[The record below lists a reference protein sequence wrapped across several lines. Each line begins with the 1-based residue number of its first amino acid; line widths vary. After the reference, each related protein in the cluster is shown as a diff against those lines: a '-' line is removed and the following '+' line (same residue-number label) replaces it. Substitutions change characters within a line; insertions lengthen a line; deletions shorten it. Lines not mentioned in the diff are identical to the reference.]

1 MNTRIVP
8 ALRGARWLAE
18 GWQMFRVAPLGW
30 LALVFAYWLLMTL
43 VSVVPYVG
51 LVAASVLVP
60 PLSVGFMAAAR
71 AAASGAQPRIG
82 HLFEGLR
89 DRVSAQ
95 LVLGVIYTALLA
107 LIIAVTMLADEGAL
121 ASWLTTG
128 RHPSEEALGSVGFM
142 YALMTAAGLYVPV
155 TMLYWFAPL
164 LVAWHGFGP
173 VKALFFS
180 FFACLMNWR
189 AFLAYG
195 AVTALVAIVFPFIA
209 LSLLMAMV
217 PGEQRV
223 AATSLVFPLLVIMLP
238 TLFASFYASYRDVF
252 AGEPGAAQGP

>member
-8 ALRGARWLAE
+8 ASRGARWLAE

-30 LALVFAYWLLMTL
+30 LALVFAYWILMTV
-43 VSVVPYVG
+43 VSMVPFVG
-51 LVAASVLVP
+51 LVAASVIVP

-71 AAASGAQPRIG
+71 AAASGAQPRLG
-82 HLFEGLR
+82 HLFDGFRERLPG
-89 DRVSAQ
+89 Q
-95 LVLGVIYTALLA
+95 LVLGAIYTMLLA
-107 LIIAVTMLADEGAL
+107 LVVAATALADGGAL
-121 ASWLTTG
+121 AGWLATG
-128 RHPSEEALGSVGFM
+128 VRPSDEALTSDGFT

-164 LVAWHGFGP
+164 LVAWHRFAP
-173 VKALFFS
+173 VKALFYS

-195 AVTALVAIVFPFIA
+195 AVTALVTIVFPFLA
-209 LSLLMAMV
+209 LSLLIAV
-217 PGEQRV
+217 LPGEQRM

-252 AGEPGAAQGP
+252 AGEPGAPGA

>member
-1 MNTRIVP
+1 MNARIVP
-8 ALRGARWLAE
+8 ALRGASWLAE
-18 GWQMFRVAPLGW
+18 GWRIFRVAPLGW
-30 LALVFAYWLLMTL
+30 LALVFAYWMLMTL
-43 VSVVPYVG
+43 VSVVPVAG

-71 AAASGAQPRIG
+71 AAASGAQPRIA
-82 HLFEGLR
+82 HLFDGFRE
-89 DRVSAQ
+89 RVPAQ

-107 LIIAVTMLADEGAL
+107 LVIAATALADGGTL
-121 ASWLTTG
+121 AGWLVAG
-128 RHPSEEALGSVGFM
+128 KRPSDEALGSDGFT
-142 YALMTAAGLYVPV
+142 YALMMAAGLYVPV

-164 LVAWHGFGP
+164 LVAWHRLSP

-195 AVTALVAIVFPFIA
+195 AVTALVTMVFPFLA
-209 LSLLMAMV
+209 LSLLVAV
-217 PGEQRV
+217 APGEQRV

-252 AGEPGAAQGP
+252 AGEPGAAQGT